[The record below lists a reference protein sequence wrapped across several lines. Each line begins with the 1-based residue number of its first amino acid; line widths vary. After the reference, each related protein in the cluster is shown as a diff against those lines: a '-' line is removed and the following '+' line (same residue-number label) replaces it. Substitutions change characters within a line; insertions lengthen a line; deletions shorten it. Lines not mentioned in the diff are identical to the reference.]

1 MLLRLLSF
9 VAVLVV
15 LAGVSHDV
23 AAQQSDGVPVI
34 AAEVREIELVDRIEA
49 LGTTFANESIDVTS
63 TIADTVAE
71 IHFTD
76 GQEVARGDLLIVL
89 NRDEE
94 LANLKAA
101 QANLA
106 QRQRE
111 FARAEELVERK
122 VASEASL
129 DESRALLLQ
138 AQADVEVVE
147 ARLAQHRIVAPF
159 GGLVGLRD
167 VSLGAYISPGDVI
180 TTLDDIETIKIDFS
194 VPAIYLASL
203 RPGLAISAVTSAYG
217 DRAFDGEVLSVDSR
231 VDPVTRS
238 VVVRAVIENADLAL
252 RPGMLMQLVLLRE
265 PRVNVVVPE
274 AALVPQ
280 GQDQFVYVI
289 DVAAGEA
296 VELRQVTIGSRMD
309 GMAEVIDG
317 MAPGELVVTHGTTNV
332 RPGQVVDV
340 RAIDDGSLTLA
351 ELLASLSDGSS
362 E

>member
-1 MLLRLLSF
+1 MFLRPLSF
-9 VAVLVV
+9 FAVLSLLV
-15 LAGVSHDV
+15 GVSHGV
-23 AAQQSDGVPVI
+23 VAQQADGIPVI
-34 AAEVREIELVDRIEA
+34 AAEVREVELVDRIEA

-76 GQEVARGDLLIVL
+76 GQEVARGDLLVVL

-94 LANLKAA
+94 FANLKAA

-111 FARAEELVERK
+111 FERAEELVERR

-159 GGLVGLRD
+159 SGVVGLRD
-167 VSLGAYISPGDVI
+167 VSLGAYISPGDLI

-217 DRAFDGEVLSVDSR
+217 ERVFDGEVQSVDSR

-238 VVVRAVIENADLAL
+238 VVVRAVIDNADLAL
-252 RPGMLMQLVLLRE
+252 RPGMLMQLELLRE
-265 PRVNVVVPE
+265 PRLNVVVPE

-289 DVAAGEA
+289 DDTAGEA
-296 VELRQVTIGSRMD
+296 VELRQVTIGSRMN
-309 GMAEVIDG
+309 GMAEVVDG

-340 RAIDDGSLTLA
+340 RAIDDGSMTLA
-351 ELLASLSDGSS
+351 ELLASLSSGGS